1 MLERRRK
8 KSQSETYRRSVM
20 NTAQPL
26 KNIYRDGS
34 NVITKGYMSTI
45 KEVARAIKATN
56 QKTS

>member
-8 KSQSETYRRSVM
+8 KSHSETYRRYVM
-20 NTAQPL
+20 NTTQPL

-45 KEVARAIKATN
+45 KEVARDIRATN

>member
-1 MLERRRK
+1 
-8 KSQSETYRRSVM
+8 M

-45 KEVARAIKATN
+45 KEVARAIRATN
-56 QKTS
+56 QNKLIKIA

>member
-26 KNIYRDGS
+26 KYIYRDGS

-45 KEVARAIKATN
+45 KEVARAIRATN

>member
-1 MLERRRK
+1 
-8 KSQSETYRRSVM
+8 M

-26 KNIYRDGS
+26 KNIYQDGS

-45 KEVARAIKATN
+45 KEAARSIRATN

>member
-1 MLERRRK
+1 MLERKRK

-26 KNIYRDGS
+26 KNIYQDGS

-45 KEVARAIKATN
+45 KEAARFIRATN